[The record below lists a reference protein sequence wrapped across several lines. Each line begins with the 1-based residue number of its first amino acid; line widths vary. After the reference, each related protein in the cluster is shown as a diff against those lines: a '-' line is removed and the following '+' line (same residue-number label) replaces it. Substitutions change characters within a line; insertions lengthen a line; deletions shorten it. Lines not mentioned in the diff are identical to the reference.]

1 MMGIR
6 LFFFVFRNFT
16 VHPIDAK
23 HFRSGVEAGTTRP
36 LAGRNLPHTARKL
49 LMKNARFSIIA
60 LALSSLVAGQALAA
74 DPAAAKTRDEV
85 RAEYLQA
92 QRNGDVIVNGE
103 IGLTAR
109 QLNPGLYPVQA
120 SAAGKT
126 RADVQAELNDA
137 VNSGAVV
144 AVAES
149 GQTASD
155 LDPQRYA
162 SAQAVAGKSR
172 AEVRAELA
180 QAQRNGEV
188 VANGEIG
195 LTARQITPGLYPAEV
210 TAQGKTREE
219 VRAELAQARRDG
231 TLAVNGNQY
240 PVSVN

>member
-1 MMGIR
+1 M
-6 LFFFVFRNFT
+6 
-16 VHPIDAK
+16 
-23 HFRSGVEAGTTRP
+23 
-36 LAGRNLPHTARKL
+36 
-49 LMKNARFSIIA
+49 
-60 LALSSLVAGQALAA
+60 
-74 DPAAAKTRDEV
+74 
-85 RAEYLQA
+85 
-92 QRNGDVIVNGE
+92 
-103 IGLTAR
+103 
-109 QLNPGLYPVQA
+109 
-120 SAAGKT
+120 
-126 RADVQAELNDA
+126 
-137 VNSGAVV
+137 V

-195 LTARQITPGLYPAEV
+195 LTARQISPGLYPAEV